1 MTDITITVE
10 DDPVPLVR
18 IMAAKLKRSAQ
29 HPDFANL
36 VRGMTGKFVLASH
49 KDPQAVTFV
58 LDGNSI
64 FLKRGVD
71 TSAML
76 VIKLDLD
83 TGKSVEIKGLWRHP
97 LLAMKAGKL
106 LEGFN
111 SDWTEL
117 ADLFWQQNA
126 DYPGMPASITLKCS
140 EDGRVVSLG
149 DSDPNDGVLIEGGAI
164 DLTDFLTGGE
174 VFIVGLMQGKL
185 KSLCSLKQATV
196 LSDVTKNMMLDK
208 S

>member
-18 IMAAKLKRSAQ
+18 VMAAKLKRSATQ
-29 HPDFANL
+29 PDFGKL

-58 LDGNSI
+58 LDGTSI

-71 TSAML
+71 KNAALTIRA
-76 VIKLDLD
+76 DLD

-97 LLAMKAGKL
+97 LFAIKAGKL
-106 LEGFN
+106 LDGF
-111 SDWTEL
+111 SKGWTEL
-117 ADLFWQQNA
+117 TDSFWQQHA
-126 DYPGMPASITLKCS
+126 DYPGMPARITLKCNG
-140 EDGRVVSLG
+140 DGHIVTLG
-149 DSDPNDGVLIEGGAI
+149 DPGADGVLIEGSATA
-164 DLTDFLTGGE
+164 LTDFLSGAE
-174 VFIVGLMQGKL
+174 VFIVSLMQGKL
-185 KSLCSLKQATV
+185 KALCSLKQATV